1 MAAAA
6 ATGGGGGGRGCGDCS
21 SSCRWQ
27 RGELRPRRWRWRSR
41 LRPGDGCG
49 GHGRGGH
56 GFCGLCGGGGD
67 LGGGCGIGGGCC
79 NHMHAML
86 AAMPIHANL
95 WDWDHLHSQSQ
106 SQSGI
111 SDFAGDSVRRGAI
124 GCTRGS
130 SMALAENAPRQEHPC
145 RRRSQKPG
153 VRGSRARDGAAI
165 LGKFGGRGGVR
176 RRAGMHSRGACGLRG
191 VGGHACH
198 WPHEVREKRVGVE
211 YHYTPTHSPLST
223 VRMNV
228 PVTCEMELAAGVDR
242 THTLL
247 ATSAE
252 TLNSMP
258 HRRGFPP
265 PHAPRTP
272 GSCSPLTAARL
283 RSGCQLLC
291 WHVRSTCPRPS
302 FADGRHRF
310 AAGRR
315 GHRGRAAANF
325 AARGGRAND
334 ALHGARGL
342 A

>member
-111 SDFAGDSVRRGAI
+111 SDFSGDSVRRGAI

-153 VRGSRARDGAAI
+153 VRESRVRDGAAI
-165 LGKFGGRGGVR
+165 WRNPRGRGSV
-176 RRAGMHSRGACGLRG
+176 RRAGERFRC
-191 VGGHACH
+191 
-198 WPHEVREKRVGVE
+198 
-211 YHYTPTHSPLST
+211 
-223 VRMNV
+223 
-228 PVTCEMELAAGVDR
+228 
-242 THTLL
+242 
-247 ATSAE
+247 
-252 TLNSMP
+252 
-258 HRRGFPP
+258 
-265 PHAPRTP
+265 
-272 GSCSPLTAARL
+272 AR
-283 RSGCQLLC
+283 
-291 WHVRSTCPRPS
+291 
-302 FADGRHRF
+302 
-310 AAGRR
+310 
-315 GHRGRAAANF
+315 
-325 AARGGRAND
+325 
-334 ALHGARGL
+334 
-342 A
+342 